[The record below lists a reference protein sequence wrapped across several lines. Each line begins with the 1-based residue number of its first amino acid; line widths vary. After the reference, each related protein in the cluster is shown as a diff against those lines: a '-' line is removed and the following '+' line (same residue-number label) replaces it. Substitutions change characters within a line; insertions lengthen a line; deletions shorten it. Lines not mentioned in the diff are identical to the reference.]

1 MLNGSCS
8 MHAVFGRPHR
18 RELFCENAR
27 QIIVAAFAKGY
38 TMAGT
43 REHIDV
49 LLSGWWAELRAAI
62 VNDTYKHNEVG
73 MLWHT
78 RDKTKKN
85 NAKTKLQKARGAC
98 KGKNENDEDCLRRHA
113 ETSSPVM
120 LKKLSCGL

>member
-1 MLNGSCS
+1 

-18 RELFCENAR
+18 HELFCESAR

-38 TMAGT
+38 TMART

-49 LLSGWWAELRAAI
+49 LISGWWAELRAAI

-78 RDKTKKN
+78 LDEPMKN
-85 NAKTKLQKARGAC
+85 NARKKLQKARGAC
-98 KGKNENDEDCLRRHA
+98 KGKNENDGDCLRRHA